1 MIPAWFDV
9 GVLTFVTVVLAI
21 WLVRRVARLIEPRGT
36 VGFAVTAFV
45 VAVVSFLVALGFEV
59 RHQVAQAQA
68 TAVVREVS
76 GNPAAHAACQRFTPD
91 LLDLSNNA
99 GSVQWDSPDVALLR
113 RATCNDLFSWL
124 TGPKTNPTLDQVA
137 AVHVVVHEAVHVAG
151 EYNEAITECTA
162 MQDDARAAELLG
174 ASSADARALARTY
187 YEQVYPQM
195 HPDYRSSGCVAD
207 GPLDLSPG
215 DGVFP

>member
-9 GVLTFVTVVLAI
+9 GVLTFVTVLLGI
-21 WLVRRVARLIEPRGT
+21 WLVRRVIRLIEPRGT
-36 VGFAVTAFV
+36 VRFAVTALV
-45 VAVVSFLVALGFEV
+45 VAAASFLVALGFEV

-68 TAVVREVS
+68 TAVVRELS
-76 GNPAAHAACQRFTPD
+76 GNPEAHAACQRFTPD
-91 LLDLSNNA
+91 LLELSQNA

-124 TGPKTNPTLDQVA
+124 TSRKDDPTLDQVA
-137 AVHVVVHEAVHVAG
+137 ALHIVVHESVHVAG

-162 MQDDARAAELLG
+162 IQRDARAAELLG
-174 ASSADARALARTY
+174 ATEADAQTLARMY
-187 YEQVYPQM
+187 YEQAYPHM
-195 HPDYRSSGCVAD
+195 RSDYRSAGCVED

-215 DGVFP
+215 DGRFP